1 MGRPRKIGGGGGE
14 WLKRLFYAIWTSRR
28 KTAKGRETDMSVLDD
43 FYRAQGSDIQAVIS
57 RLGAGEEL
65 VARLL
70 VRFRDD
76 ESFRKLTDAL
86 AGGDTHTAFL
96 MAHTL
101 KGVCANLG
109 IGHLGAVASEMTE
122 LLRAG
127 DIDAARELYPALELE
142 YANVSAWLGRLEQP
156 GQ

>member
-1 MGRPRKIGGGGGE
+1 MGRPRKNGGGGG
-14 WLKRLFYAIWTSRR
+14 WLKRLFYAIWTSHR

-65 VARLL
+65 VAKLL
-70 VRFRDD
+70 IRFRDD
-76 ESFRKLTDAL
+76 ESFQKLTDAL

-109 IGHLGAVASEMTE
+109 IGRLGAVASEMTE

-142 YANVSAWLGRLEQP
+142 YANVSAWLGRL

>member
-1 MGRPRKIGGGGGE
+1 
-14 WLKRLFYAIWTSRR
+14 
-28 KTAKGRETDMSVLDD
+28 MSVLDD
-43 FYRAQGSDIQAVIS
+43 FYKSQGSDIQAVVS

-76 ESFRKLTDAL
+76 ESFQKLTDAL
-86 AGGDTHTAFL
+86 TGGDTHTAFL

-109 IGHLGAVASEMTE
+109 IGRLGAVASEMTE

-127 DIDAARELYPALELE
+127 DIDAARKLYPALELE
-142 YANVSAWLGRLEQP
+142 YANVSAGLELLGQ
-156 GQ
+156 